1 MQQRPNGTYS
11 ALVATAAAPNSGPS
25 PSIQASIHRRRGTS
39 KSSGASFC
47 TTTSGGKK
55 SWWLPPRWIAVV
67 TTAAV
72 VVSVAA
78 LVFLIETITTPS
90 KVNLQHHHHHR
101 TTNKHGGGG
110 MVGDTVASAAAS
122 TSTGGV
128 DASWLR
134 RRRRERHELAA
145 RLERTAA
152 AQAQERQRQV
162 VQSSHSVSP
171 PPLSRAVLNRLGG
184 DYPYPLIPVEETY
197 DFTNFVVQGGSR
209 YTEYTTG
216 TSPYV
221 ISEATKLKSDTVA
234 RPRRY
239 HVQQAMKF
247 AWDGYVKHA
256 FGMDEIKPQSGTG
269 SNHWGGRGVTLVD
282 ALDTL
287 WLMDLKNEFW
297 HARDWVRDRLDYATV
312 TTGAVSVFETTIRD
326 LGGLLSA
333 YDWSGD
339 AVFLER
345 ATDLGERLL
354 HSFDGSTTGLPF
366 AQVFLQ
372 RPDQASNP
380 SATNPAILAEFG
392 TIQLELRYL
401 AQATGRP
408 DFSAKADH
416 VFAIMHKLAPSNGLY
431 PIKFH
436 SPSEGSEPRTLDDKF
451 SFGAMGDSFYE
462 YMLKL
467 WIQGGKTEPMYRA
480 MYDKA
485 IDGMHNE
492 LLQKSTPSALTYI
505 ADQTNGQLEF
515 KMDHLAC
522 FMGGLLALGAYTDP
536 TGLDSARAQ
545 RDLQTAKALSY
556 TCYQMYAR
564 MTTGI
569 AAEFVRFELGRDLE
583 AAWDAPHYLL
593 RPEAVESFFILNY
606 LTGDPIYREW
616 GWEVFLAIEKH
627 CKTKF
632 AYGALPDVM
641 DESSTPRDSMES
653 FFLAETLKYLYLLQD
668 PDTEVNI
675 LEKHVFNT
683 EAHPMKILKAA
694 AAAGAT
700 NKVTQ

>member
-1 MQQRPNGTYS
+1 MQRPNATYS
-11 ALVATAAAPNSGPS
+11 AVVATAAPNSGPS
-25 PSIQASIHRRRGTS
+25 PSIQASIHRRRGAP
-39 KSSGASFC
+39 KSSGSSSSV
-47 TTTSGGKK
+47 TGGCGK
-55 SWWLPPRWIAVV
+55 SWWSLSATPRNVLAVS
-67 TTAAV
+67 AV
-72 VVSVAA
+72 ASVAA
-78 LVFLIETITTPS
+78 LLFLIEIITTPT
-90 KVNLQHHHHHR
+90 KVQQQQPQHHHRIHKNGDIV
-101 TTNKHGGGG
+101 TTTQTLNG
-110 MVGDTVASAAAS
+110 VTAAVDTA
-122 TSTGGV
+122 
-128 DASWLR
+128 WLR
-134 RRRRERHELAA
+134 RRQERHELAA
-145 RLERTAA
+145 RLERAHQAEAA
-152 AQAQERQRQV
+152 AAAQERQRQV
-162 VQSSHSVSP
+162 VQSSHSALP
-171 PPLSRAVLNRLGG
+171 PPLSRAVRNRLGG
-184 DYPYPLIPVEETY
+184 DYPYPLIPVEESY
-197 DFTNFVVQGGSR
+197 DASNFVLQGGGR
-209 YTEYTTG
+209 FAEYTTG

-221 ISEATKLKSDTVA
+221 IGAATRAQSDQVA
-234 RPRRY
+234 RSRRY
-239 HVQQAMKF
+239 HVQKAMKF

-256 FGMDEIKPQSGTG
+256 FGMDEIKPQSGSG
-269 SNHWGGRGVTLVD
+269 SNNWGGRGVTLVD

-287 WLMDLKNEFW
+287 WLMGLKDEFW
-297 HARDWVRDRLDYATV
+297 RARDWVRDHLDYSKV
-312 TTGAVSVFETTIRD
+312 EGAVSVFETTIRD
-326 LGGLLSA
+326 FGGLLSA

-339 AVFLER
+339 AVFLKK

-354 HSFDGSTTGLPF
+354 YSFDGSTTGLPF
-366 AQVFLQ
+366 AQVFFQGSDPAL
-372 RPDQASNP
+372 NP

-392 TIQLELRYL
+392 TMQLEFRYL
-401 AQATGRP
+401 AHATGRP
-408 DFSAKADH
+408 DLSAKTDH
-416 VFAIMHKLAPSNGLY
+416 VFDIMDKLAPSNGLY

-436 SPSEGSEPRTLDDKF
+436 SPGEGSEPRTLEDKF

-462 YMLKL
+462 YMLKV

-545 RDLQTAKALSY
+545 RDLQTAKALTY

-564 MTTGI
+564 MNTGI
-569 AAEFVRFELGRDLE
+569 AAEYVRFELGRDLE

-606 LTGDPIYREW
+606 LTGDPVYREW

-632 AYGALPDVM
+632 AYGALPNVQDA
-641 DESSTPRDSMES
+641 SGTPRDSMES

-694 AAAGAT
+694 AAKQA
-700 NKVTQ
+700 N